1 MASPAIKSDAP
12 MPTSSPARGGP
23 RQPDILPTLFGAGY
37 GIYQTRPRN
46 FIYSFI
52 IHTLAVVLVLLI
64 TTYIAQHP
72 KIIAEKLGPVI
83 DISPYLPSSVGGPS
97 GGGGGGGSRE
107 KLVASKGA
115 LPKTAPDQ
123 ITPPTVV
130 QPNQPKLPIA
140 PTVVAPQMVNP
151 PLPQMGD
158 PLAAVA
164 PASNGL
170 GSGSGIGSGSGTGVG
185 SGNGPGVGPGW
196 GGGMGGGAYR
206 VGGGVS
212 APRAI
217 FSPDP
222 EYSEEARKAKYQ
234 GDVILWVV
242 IGPDG
247 KVRDV
252 RVSRSLGLGLDE
264 KAVEAVK
271 KWLFEPARKDGQPV
285 SVQLNIDV
293 TFHLY

>member
-1 MASPAIKSDAP
+1 MASPAIKSDAQ
-12 MPTSSPARGGP
+12 MPSAPPARGT
-23 RQPDILPTLFGAGY
+23 RQPDFMPSLFGLGY
-37 GIYQTRPRN
+37 DTYQTRPSN
-46 FIYSFI
+46 FIFSFVL
-52 IHTLAVVLVLLI
+52 HTLVIVLMLVI
-64 TTYIAQHP
+64 TTWVVQHP
-72 KIIAEKLGPVI
+72 KEIKQQFQAI
-83 DISPYLPSSVGGPS
+83 DISPYLPSTIGGPS
-97 GGGGGGGSRE
+97 GGGGGGGERD

-115 LPKTAPDQ
+115 LPKSATEQ

-130 QPNQPKLPIA
+130 VKTEPKIPIA
-140 PTVVAPQMVNP
+140 PTVVAPPMVAN
-151 PLPQMGD
+151 LPQMGD
-158 PLAAVA
+158 PLAAVS
-164 PASNGL
+164 PASNGV

-234 GDVILWVV
+234 GDVVLWVV

-247 KVRDV
+247 KVHDV
-252 RVSRSLGLGLDE
+252 KVARTLGLGLDE

-271 KWLFEPARKDGQPV
+271 KWVFEPAKKDGQAV
-285 SVQLNIDV
+285 AVQLNIDV

>member
-1 MASPAIKSDAP
+1 
-12 MPTSSPARGGP
+12 MPS
-23 RQPDILPTLFGAGY
+23 LFGLGY
-37 GIYQTRPRN
+37 DTYQTRPSN
-46 FIYSFI
+46 FIFSFVL
-52 IHTLAVVLVLLI
+52 HTLVIVLMLVI
-64 TTYIAQHP
+64 TTWVVQHP
-72 KIIAEKLGPVI
+72 KEIKQQFQAI
-83 DISPYLPSSVGGPS
+83 DISPYLPSTIGGPS
-97 GGGGGGGSRE
+97 GGGGGGGERD

-115 LPKTAPDQ
+115 LPKSATEQ

-130 QPNQPKLPIA
+130 VKTEPKIPIA
-140 PTVVAPQMVNP
+140 PTVVAPPMVAN
-151 PLPQMGD
+151 LPQMGD
-158 PLAAVA
+158 PLAAVS
-164 PASNGL
+164 PASNGV

-234 GDVILWVV
+234 GDVVLWVV

-247 KVRDV
+247 KVHDV
-252 RVSRSLGLGLDE
+252 KVARTLGLGLDE

-271 KWLFEPARKDGQPV
+271 KWVFEPAKKDGQAV
-285 SVQLNIDV
+285 AVQLNIDV

>member
-1 MASPAIKSDAP
+1 ML
-12 MPTSSPARGGP
+12 SS
-23 RQPDILPTLFGAGY
+23 LY
-37 GIYQTRPRN
+37 GLQYSTYQTKPQN
-46 FIYSFI
+46 FVFSFLA
-52 IHTLAVVLVLLI
+52 HMLAVVLIVLI
-64 TTYIAQHP
+64 TSYIAAHP
-72 KIIAEKLGPVI
+72 KEIKQKIADAI
-83 DISPYLPSSVGGPS
+83 DISAYIPSAIGGPS
-97 GGGGGGGSRE
+97 GGGGGGGARD
-107 KLVASKGA
+107 KLEASKGK
-115 LPKTAPDQ
+115 LPTSAPDQ

-130 QPNQPKLPIA
+130 VKIEPKIPVA
-140 PTVVAPQMVNP
+140 PTVVAPPMVAT
-151 PLPQMGD
+151 LPQMGD
-158 PLAAVA
+158 PMAAVV
-164 PASNGL
+164 PASNGV

-247 KVRDV
+247 RVHDVKVART
-252 RVSRSLGLGLDE
+252 LGLGLDE

-271 KWLFEPARKDGQPV
+271 TWRFEPAKKDGVPV
-285 SVQLNIDV
+285 AVQLNIDV

>member
-1 MASPAIKSDAP
+1 
-12 MPTSSPARGGP
+12 MPTSSPARGGA

-37 GIYQTRPRN
+37 GTYQTRPRN

-52 IHTLAVVLVLLI
+52 LHTLAVVLIVLI

-97 GGGGGGGSRE
+97 GGGGGGGSHE

-115 LPKTAPDQ
+115 LPKAAPDQ

-130 QPNQPKLPIA
+130 QPNEPKLPIA

-285 SVQLNIDV
+285 AVQLNVDV